1 MGTGYWL
8 LATGYWLLATERL
21 FMRIRITFLGA
32 ARNVTGS
39 RFLVEA
45 DGSRVLVDCGLYQER
60 DFANRNWDPFPFPA
74 GQIDAVLLTH
84 AHLDH
89 CGLLPKLVREGFRGK
104 IHCTP
109 PTAEIAQIVL
119 LDSAHI
125 QEEDAAYK
133 LKRHRKERREG
144 PRPVEPLYTTGD
156 AERVQ
161 SHFEPVPYEKKVD
174 VAKGVTATFHDAG
187 HVFGSSMI
195 TVNVDRDGESRTIL
209 FSGDVGRKNQ
219 PILHTPTTFDRADYV
234 LIESTYGD
242 RVHEPEKDV
251 PEALAEVIDQTDRA
265 GGNLVI
271 PCFAL
276 ERSQNILYYLSDLL
290 HRDRIPPMMVFL
302 DSPMAIKITEVFG
315 KYPELYDEKMRQ
327 RIAGALSPFKFPGLT
342 MTRTVDESKAINRI
356 KGTAAILAGSGMC
369 TGGRIKHH
377 LANNIERPESTILFV
392 GYQAKGTLGRVIS
405 GGAREVRIHGVL
417 RSVRARVARVN
428 GMSAHADRQELFGW
442 LSTLKKKP
450 RGVFV
455 VHGETESAESFAGLL
470 REKDG
475 WQVTVPKYRDTAVLD

>member
-1 MGTGYWL
+1 
-8 LATGYWLLATERL
+8 
-21 FMRIRITFLGA
+21 MRIRITFLGA
-32 ARNVTGS
+32 AQNVTGS

-45 DGSRVLVDCGLYQER
+45 NGSRVLVDCGLYQER
-60 DFANRNWDPFPFPA
+60 DFLDRNWDPFPFPA
-74 GQIDAVLLTH
+74 SQIDAVLLTH

-89 CGLLPKLVREGFRGK
+89 CGLLPKLVREGFRGR
-104 IHCTP
+104 IHCTA

-119 LDSAHI
+119 LDAAHI

-133 LKRHRKERREG
+133 LKRHRKEHRKG

-161 SHFEPVPYEKKVD
+161 SHFGPVPYGTKVN
-174 VAKGVTATFHDAG
+174 VAKGMAATFHDAG

-195 TVNVDRDGESRTIL
+195 TLDVSRDGDSRTIL

-219 PILHTPTTFDRADYV
+219 PILHDPTTFERADYV

-242 RVHEPEKDV
+242 RVHDPEKDV
-251 PEALAEVIDQTDRA
+251 CEALAEVIDQTDRA

-290 HRDRIPPMMVFL
+290 HRDRIAPMMVFL
-302 DSPMAIKITEVFG
+302 DSPMAIKITEVFD
-315 KYPELYDEKMRQ
+315 KHPEMYDQEMRD

-377 LANNIERPESTILFV
+377 LVNNIERPESTILFV
-392 GYQAKGTLGRVIS
+392 GYQARSTLGRTIS
-405 GGAREVRIHGVL
+405 SGAREVRIHGQV

-428 GMSAHADRQELFGW
+428 GMSAHADRQELLGW
-442 LSTLKKKP
+442 LSTLKTKP

-470 REKDG
+470 RRHDG
-475 WQVTVPKYRDTAVLD
+475 WQVSVPKYRDTVSLD

>member
-1 MGTGYWL
+1 MQ
-8 LATGYWLLATERL
+8 
-21 FMRIRITFLGA
+21 IKISFLGA

-39 RFLVEA
+39 RFLVETN
-45 DGSRVLVDCGLYQER
+45 GSRVLVDCGLYQER
-60 DFANRNWDPFPFPA
+60 EFAGRNWDPFPFPA
-74 GQIDAVLLTH
+74 SQIDAVLLTH

-109 PTAEIAQIVL
+109 ATAEIAQIIL

-133 LKRHRKERREG
+133 QKRHRKEQRKS
-144 PRPVEPLYTTGD
+144 PRPIEPLYTTPD

-161 SHFEPVPYEKKVD
+161 PHFAPVPYLKKVEA
-174 VAKGVTATFHDAG
+174 AKGITATFHDAG

-195 TVNVDRDGESRTIL
+195 TLDVSQDGQNRTIL
-209 FSGDVGRKNQ
+209 FSGDVGRRNQ
-219 PILHTPTTFDRADYV
+219 PILHDPTTFERADYV

-242 RVHEPEKDV
+242 RVHEPTEEV
-251 PEALAEVIDQTDRA
+251 SEALARVIDQAAKA

-290 HRDRIPPMMVFL
+290 QRDRIPPMMVFL
-302 DSPMAIKITEVFG
+302 DSPMAIRITDVFS
-315 KYPELYDEKMRQ
+315 KHPEIYDDQMRQ
-327 RIAGALSPFKFPGLT
+327 RIAHAMSPFKFPGLT
-342 MTRTVDESKAINRI
+342 MTRTVDQSKAINRI
-356 KGTAAILAGSGMC
+356 RGTAAILAGSGMC

-377 LANNIERPESTILFV
+377 LVNNIERSESTILFV
-392 GYQAKGTLGRVIS
+392 GYQAKGTLGRIIS
-405 GGAREVRIHGVL
+405 GGAREVRIHGKP
-417 RSVRARVARVN
+417 RAVRANIARI
-428 GMSAHADRQELFGW
+428 GGFSAHADRQELYQW
-442 LSTLKKKP
+442 LSTLTTKP

-455 VHGETESAESFAGLL
+455 VHGETESADSFADFL
-470 REKDG
+470 RDKNG
-475 WQVTVPKYRDTAVLD
+475 WNVTVPEYKDSVVLD